1 MSIYKSAVQRPVTTI
16 LIFVGLVV
24 MGLYSLINLPVDLYP
39 EIEIPFVSV
48 FTQYPG
54 ASASDIET
62 NITRPIEDA
71 LNSVSGLKE
80 ITSTSSDNSSVIFLE
95 FEYGTN
101 LDEASNDIRS
111 SLSFIEQFLPED
123 AQNPVILKFNS
134 SMMPIVFYAITADE
148 SYVGLEKILDERI
161 VNPLN
166 RIEGVGS
173 VSLAG
178 VPGRSIYVDIDPRR
192 MEAYNLSVEQIGR
205 SEERR
210 VG

>member
-1 MSIYKSAVQRPVTTI
+1 
-16 LIFVGLVV
+16 
-24 MGLYSLINLPVDLYP
+24 
-39 EIEIPFVSV
+39 VSV

-80 ITSTSSDNSSVIFLE
+80 ITSTSSDNSSVIFLQ
-95 FEYGTN
+95 FEYETN

-123 AQNPVILKFNS
+123 AQKPCDPQVQLEHD
-134 SMMPIVFYAITADE
+134 ADSFLCNNCKGE
-148 SYVGLEKILDERI
+148 LCRTRKILDERI

-178 VPGRSIYVDIDPRR
+178 APGRSIYVDIDPRR
-192 MEAYNLSVEQIGR
+192 MEAYNLRLSR
-205 SEERR
+205 
-210 VG
+210 